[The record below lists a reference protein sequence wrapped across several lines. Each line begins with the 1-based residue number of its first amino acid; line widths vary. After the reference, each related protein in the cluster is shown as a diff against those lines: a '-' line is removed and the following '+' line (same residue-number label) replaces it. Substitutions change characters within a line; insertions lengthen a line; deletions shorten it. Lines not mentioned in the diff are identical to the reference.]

1 MAACAAAHPTHAPP
15 RRRCLWSTLWR
26 RGLLLNGGSPSPATE
41 RPWGPARGPSV
52 QGGRFRK
59 AKTTA
64 DTCLGGPPGPLSPE
78 RRSCCRC
85 VCCVFRVLEVIH
97 PNVLQLPWQRTNW
110 LKLGRVPSSA
120 FRDGW
125 SPEAVTRGL
134 RSCLFPSP
142 HPSFSPAGSLAPH
155 PGAPSPLTGGC
166 SLGWG
171 LRGPEAPP
179 AGPSPTP
186 QHLLGCGDGPAW
198 AVQVAATSL
207 LAVQSEVGFGNSSQ
221 GLPRLHSEPGKRK
234 GS

>member
-1 MAACAAAHPTHAPP
+1 MQKPKAACAAAHPTHAPP

-120 FRDGW
+120 FQGW
-125 SPEAVTRGL
+125 SVTRGCYKGSEVL
-134 RSCLFPSP
+134 PFPLTTPFLFSSRLTGPSPWGPQPPDWRVLAGLGPAGPRSPPSRTLAHPAASPRLWRRSCL
-142 HPSFSPAGSLAPH
+142 GG
-155 PGAPSPLTGGC
+155 PGGGNVSARC
-166 SLGWG
+166 TERGG
-171 LRGPEAPP
+171 LREQLP
-179 AGPSPTP
+179 GPSET
-186 QHLLGCGDGPAW
+186 A
-198 AVQVAATSL
+198 
-207 LAVQSEVGFGNSSQ
+207 
-221 GLPRLHSEPGKRK
+221 
-234 GS
+234 